1 MTGQSYTD
9 DELAARI
16 AAGDWAGDVEAPRV
30 DTISGLVSRRRR
42 RRTAAAGGC
51 VGVVAAA
58 VVAGALA
65 LHGSSPLPKVASQPA
80 ATDVTSPTAAVS
92 QPDGPANCLS
102 TQSRLQLSRG
112 AYGGTTRRPTQ
123 VVFVE
128 NIGRHPCSI
137 PEPALSVGF
146 GRNDPNPVS
155 VTSVSRGPWTL
166 PSHQALI
173 LTVTAPRPSTCMR
186 SNARLDSHQISV
198 ELPGWTYSFPFPGM
212 NVVNCDPPTVSAVRV
227 GPPPAS

>member
-1 MTGQSYTD
+1 MTGPLYTD

-16 AAGDWAGDVEAPRV
+16 AAGDWAGDAEAPRV
-30 DTISGLVSRRRR
+30 DSISSLVSRRRR
-42 RRTAAAGGC
+42 RRTAAAAGF
-51 VGVVAAA
+51 VGVAAA
-58 VVAGALA
+58 VVAGVLA
-65 LHGSSPLPKVASQPA
+65 LHGSSPTPQVASQPA
-80 ATDVTSPTAAVS
+80 ATDVTSPSAAVS
-92 QPDGPANCLS
+92 QPDGPASCLS

-128 NIGRHPCSI
+128 NVGRHPCSI

-146 GRNDPNPVS
+146 GRHDPQPIS
-155 VTSVSRGPWTL
+155 VTSMSRGPWTL

-198 ELPGWTYSFPFPGM
+198 ELPGWTYSFLFPGM
-212 NVVNCDPPTVSAVRV
+212 NVVNCDPPTVSAVQV